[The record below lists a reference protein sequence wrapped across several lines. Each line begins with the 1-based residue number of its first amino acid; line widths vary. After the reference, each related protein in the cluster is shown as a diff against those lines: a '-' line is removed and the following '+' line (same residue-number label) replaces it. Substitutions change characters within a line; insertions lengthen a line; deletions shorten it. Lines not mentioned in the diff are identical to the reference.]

1 MNSVLKKLA
10 WGNSFGTKVLVNT
23 CVVNSN
29 WSNLCYYL
37 INTGP
42 TSPERIRYQ
51 IHGNNVDLQW
61 EPPRITNGP
70 LKDYDVSIFMIMY
83 KNSLKNCDL

>member
-1 MNSVLKKLA
+1 MLL
-10 WGNSFGTKVLVNT
+10 L
-23 CVVNSN
+23 
-29 WSNLCYYL
+29 NLLSCHA
-37 INTGP
+37 GP

-70 LKDYDVSIFMIMY
+70 LKDFDVRIFM
-83 KNSLKNCDL
+83 

>member
-1 MNSVLKKLA
+1 MKLE
-10 WGNSFGTKVLVNT
+10 VQVNT
-23 CVVNSN
+23 GAVNGGGILH
-29 WSNLCYYL
+29 LCCSL
-37 INTGP
+37 ISYHTGP

-70 LKDYDVSIFMIMY
+70 VKDYVVSIFMISTE
-83 KNSLKNCDL
+83 KIIC